1 MARNLAGRFRLAASD
16 ANFSQLINVR
26 ALTDA
31 RSRSGVNGEAE
42 LFARPV
48 KPFGR
53 GRPRLRRMRAVMQIQ
68 LRGRARIEIWRGCAA
83 ELGPSQRQAKRRLE
97 QESPA
102 NTVVEE
108 TCREICLLGRQR
120 GTERAETRRVSEL
133 GIAVSCRSGD
143 LWWRAK

>member
-1 MARNLAGRFRLAASD
+1 MFRCRKRPLGRKYLRTVAPC
-16 ANFSQLINVR
+16 QLPINVR

-102 NTVVEE
+102 NTVV
-108 TCREICLLGRQR
+108 
-120 GTERAETRRVSEL
+120 
-133 GIAVSCRSGD
+133 
-143 LWWRAK
+143 